1 MSGSLVFSRVL
12 GAPIERVW
20 NSWSDPEQML
30 RWLGGHGKHLLAASV
45 EELVPRERLVC
56 VLRFARK
63 KGVATLRSEVA
74 FKDLGDGR
82 TKVTVTAMVLPVAA
96 R

>member
-1 MSGSLVFSRVL
+1 MSGSLVLSRVL
-12 GAPIERVW
+12 GAPLERVW

-30 RWLGGHGKHLLAASV
+30 RWLGGHGKDLLVASV

-63 KGVATLRSEVA
+63 KGVATLRNEVA

-82 TKVTVTAMVLPVAA
+82 TKVTVTLRAV

>member
-1 MSGSLVFSRVL
+1 VSGSLVLSRVL
-12 GAPIERVW
+12 GAPLERVW
-20 NSWSDPEQML
+20 KSWSEPDEIL
-30 RWLGGHGKHLLAASV
+30 RWLGGHGEDLPVASV

-63 KGVATLRSEVA
+63 KGVATWRNEVA

-82 TKVTVTAMVLPVAA
+82 TQVTVTLRAVAEGQ
-96 R
+96 